1 MGSSRA
7 LKTPQ
12 VHSLDQ
18 PNTTREFQHNIYYAF
33 PVPSPRSNTET
44 MKYQLS
50 VQYARAVYVFQIIY
64 EAAGCAAPADDKR
77 SKV

>member
-1 MGSSRA
+1 MLSS
-7 LKTPQ
+7 
-12 VHSLDQ
+12 
-18 PNTTREFQHNIYYAF
+18 NFYIYNAF
-33 PVPSPRSNTET
+33 PVPSPHTNTET